1 MDDPQHKMTSYDTRA
16 EPPFSPVLTN
26 HTEHI
31 EGNHFCE
38 LQAVDTVLNLTCT
51 LRGSNYIKQ
60 NPEIF
65 TFFSHGIRNKTKTN
79 KKPLR
84 LAIK

>member
-1 MDDPQHKMTSYDTRA
+1 MDDPQHKMTSYETGA

-26 HTEHI
+26 HTEHT

-38 LQAVDTVLNLTCT
+38 LQAVDTVLNLCT
-51 LRGSNYIKQ
+51 LWGFNYIKQ
-60 NPEIF
+60 NSEIF
-65 TFFSHGIRNKTKTN
+65 TFFSHGIRNKTKTD